1 MSDDIFKAPSK
12 EVSAQQMADCLP
24 TGRAW
29 GKRNDP
35 ESNVRKL
42 INALSTAFNIVQ
54 QYVELLDDEFKI
66 SQTTDLLED
75 WEDSVGIPDSC
86 VALSQTI
93 AERRQDV
100 IDRLSKNPIVTLAD
114 MQSYVDNIFPGLG
127 VTLYPGYEY
136 YNFEYDFEVS
146 FLPAGVSDKWI
157 LVAQVPLSDNQFEY
171 EFEMEFEGGVN
182 TERLECLLNK
192 INPAPVYVIIELI
205 G

>member
-1 MSDDIFKAPSK
+1 MSDDIFKAPNK

-54 QYVELLDDEFKI
+54 QYVELLDDEFQI

-75 WEDSVGIPDSC
+75 WEQSVGIPDSC

-100 IDRLSKNPIVTLAD
+100 IDRLSKKPIVTLAD
-114 MQSYVDNIFPGLG
+114 MQAYVDQLFPGMG
-127 VTLYPGYEY
+127 VVLYPGYEY
-136 YNFEYDFEVS
+136 YNFEYEFEVD
-146 FLPAGVSDKWI
+146 FLGDVSDKFI
-157 LVAQVPLSDNQFEY
+157 LVAEVPLSDNTFEY
-171 EFEMEFEGGVN
+171 EFEMEFDASVN
-182 TERLECLLNK
+182 TDRLECLLNK
-192 INPAPVYVIIELI
+192 INPACVYVIIEYAE
-205 G
+205 

>member
-1 MSDDIFKAPSK
+1 MSDDIFKAPSN
-12 EVSAQQMADCLP
+12 ETTAQQMADCLP

-54 QYVELLDDEFKI
+54 QYVELLDDEFQI
-66 SQTTDLLED
+66 RQTTDLLED
-75 WEDSVGIPDSC
+75 WEKSVGIPDSC

-93 AERRQDV
+93 ADRRQDV
-100 IDRLSKNPIVTLAD
+100 IDRLSKKPIVTLAD
-114 MQSYVDNIFPGLG
+114 MQAYVDAMFPAMG
-127 VTLYPGYEY
+127 VILYPGYEY
-136 YNFEYDFEVS
+136 YGFEYEFEVP
-146 FLPAGVSDKWI
+146 FGPGVSDKWI
-157 LVAQVPLSDNQFEY
+157 LVAEVPLSDNQFEY

-182 TERLECLLNK
+182 TDRLECLLNI
-192 INPAPVYVIIELI
+192 INPAPVYIIIELV